1 MRSTVAMDHLNA
13 SYRFIEQAQE
23 EFEKGDILQASEK
36 AWGAAAR
43 AVKAAAEQRGWEH
56 NSHRQLFESVAKIAS
71 ETLDGELRMLF
82 SAANSLHQNF
92 YEGSQNEE
100 FVQDNIQHVLVLVNK
115 LTKFVFES

>member
-1 MRSTVAMDHLNA
+1 MASKIAMDHLNT

-56 NSHRQLFESVAKIAS
+56 YSHRHLFESVAKIAS
-71 ETLDGELRMLF
+71 ETSDGEFRMLF
-82 SAANSLHQNF
+82 SAANTLHQNF

>member
-1 MRSTVAMDHLNA
+1 MTSTIAMDHLNT

-23 EFEKGDILQASEK
+23 EFDKGDILQASEK

-56 NSHRQLFESVAKIAS
+56 RSHAHLFESVAKIAS
-71 ETLDGELRMLF
+71 ETSDGELRMLF
-82 SAANSLHQNF
+82 SAANTLHQNF

-100 FVQDNIQHVLVLVNK
+100 FVQDNIQHVLALVNK
-115 LTKFVFES
+115 LTKFVVES

>member
-1 MRSTVAMDHLNA
+1 MPSTVAMDHLNT

-56 NSHRQLFESVAKIAS
+56 YSHRHLFESVAKIAS
-71 ETLDGELRMLF
+71 ETSDGELRMLF
-82 SAANSLHQNF
+82 SVANSLHQNF